1 MRGVGVV
8 AFSLLV
14 ASVSC
19 TFSEYKPSC
28 AVASIP
34 GFQATFVPAT
44 GAHLQACDLGPG
56 TGDKGEYLVGNYD
69 QYCFSAATRTDAECS
84 AFHDVNPAC
93 AKCIESH
100 TGDSAWGPIV
110 SLQNYVDLNAPG
122 CVALAG
128 NASDQ
133 DCAAK
138 KQALIRCGE
147 AACASCD
154 SVAAPLADFQSCEDA
169 AYADV
174 CKSYSDDLGDCWD
187 HLSAAVVKTCDVGD
201 SDADKELLTIAIYI
215 CGG

>member
-19 TFSEYKPSC
+19 TFGEYKPSC

-34 GFQATFVPAT
+34 GFQWTFVPAT
-44 GAHLQACDLGPG
+44 GAHLKTCDFAD
-56 TGDKGEYLVGNYD
+56 DKGEYLVGNYD
-69 QYCFSAATRTDAECS
+69 QYCFSAKTRTDSECQS
-84 AFHDVNPAC
+84 LRDVNPAC
-93 AKCIESH
+93 VQCIESH
-100 TGDSAWGPIV
+100 TGDSAWGAV
-110 SLQNYVDLNAPG
+110 VLTHSYLDLNAPG

-128 NASDQ
+128 NSSDQ

-154 SVAAPLADFQSCEDA
+154 SVNAPLSDFQNCENA

-201 SDADKELLTIAIYI
+201 SDADKELVTIALYI